1 VTARLRA
8 CALALLA
15 AAALGACDPAPEPA
29 TAPTPARVSKAPP
42 SADLGEE
49 LRAFDRDVLERLRRL
64 PDRHLIPEERK
75 ALAKGTTLN
84 APATPADLDAL
95 AARIG
100 KPLPPSYRAFL
111 EATDGMLYVAPL
123 NVVTMLSASAVA
135 PFTAEKFP
143 GIGIWLAMADVAV
156 PLEPTAG
163 GPLPGPALARAW
175 VISSVEDGD
184 VYFIFPDLAGAN
196 GEWPVWFFGPKNP
209 GAYGYRSF
217 GDMLAR
223 ERAAA
228 LRELDRRGL

>member
-1 VTARLRA
+1 VTARFRA

-15 AAALGACDPAPEPA
+15 AAALGACNPAPEPA
-29 TAPTPARVSKAPP
+29 SAPASARIDKALP

-64 PDRHLIPEERK
+64 PDPRLIPEERR

-84 APATPADLDAL
+84 ARATPADLDAL

-111 EATDGMLYVAPL
+111 ATSDGMLYVAPL
-123 NVVTMLSASAVA
+123 NVVTMLPANAVA
-135 PFTAEKFP
+135 PLTPDSFP
-143 GIGIWLAMADVAV
+143 GIEIWLAMADVAV
-156 PLEPTAG
+156 PLEPAAR
-163 GPLPGPALARAW
+163 GPLPGSALARAW
-175 VISSVEDGD
+175 MISSAEDGD
-184 VYFIFPDLAGAN
+184 VYFIFPDLAGAD

-223 ERAAA
+223 ERAPA
-228 LRELDRRGL
+228 LRELDRRGM